1 MAVEWPFAEHLIQ
14 LGGAIRGTI
23 EADDGERQQIEAE
36 DGERQQHTARSI
48 LSDLSTKPGVIL
60 ADEVGMGKTYVGL
73 AVVASVACATRTSG
87 RPIIVMVPPGLAR
100 KWAREW
106 EHFKALCCT
115 RPGALSWIRHAE
127 VRTPTEFYR
136 RLNAPRTQ
144 RPHILWMTTRCFWAG
159 LSDPW
164 IKLALIRLARTQ
176 TKLSDSMK
184 GRLFKW
190 ATSLVRLK
198 SRGLRENDIAW
209 LLSHPLSK
217 WHSYLLRVGILST
230 GSEDPIPADLLQH
243 AGKLD
248 FGDQLDPKSGKL
260 YPGLATLLRDGTVP
274 GKTGAV
280 SSITESDARKLIN
293 QACQLAYWQWIER
306 SNWRSPLLLMDEAHH
321 AKNDKTKLASLF
333 RSEESA
339 HLVEFST
346 NLSKHPLLRD
356 KFDRMLFL
364 TATPFQLGHH
374 ELIRVLRSFSAAK
387 WNGPTAPE
395 RTRETFL
402 ERLGELEKRLSEN
415 RLAGRR
421 LDRLWG
427 AMAREAVGAHRSN
440 DDDEHAA
447 SAWWQ
452 AAEQG
457 QCNQPID
464 RELLLAIKHCL
475 RTKASAE
482 SEADDSWCSL
492 RAWVIRHN
500 KSRWLPRAA
509 GESLVPRRALYPGY
523 RIMENEDNGEQ
534 LPLTAVAGLPLAG
547 GVTLPF
553 LLAARAQGEL
563 AHGSAKGRAFF
574 AEGLCSSYE
583 AFHHTR
589 ESRGDSR
596 DVDDY
601 GVEREVTLAKTEA
614 RETVVPIGWYEEQ
627 IQHLIPS
634 KHQNNQEGEARYR
647 HPKIKAVVDRTMKL
661 WLSGEKVLIFCFY
674 RETAKA
680 LREHIGREVE
690 NATLALAAKR
700 LGLDPGRQTAQL
712 SAWFERIAR
721 RLGDEDSPIYKAMIS
736 TLRAPLDSKQFE
748 VLSPRADELVQLLA
762 AYIRSP
768 SFIARYLPLEIPEVR
783 KALSEGA
790 ARASI
795 VREGAE
801 ALTRALTGNADASAM
816 TMQSRIHEFLL
827 FVKELHTRG
836 QQQATHEDDAPSD
849 QLTDY
854 LRAIAVQTRGEDDE
868 AARESSTFRVQQ
880 PVRMVYGKTQR
891 ETRERLMLAFN
902 SPMFPEILISSAVL
916 SEGIDLH
923 KFCRYVIHHDL
934 CWNPSTLEQRTG
946 RVDRIRCKAELSR
959 RPIVIYEPFLAGSA
973 DEKMFRV
980 VQDRERWF
988 QIVMGQNF
996 QLDEATSEA
1005 FANRIPLPD
1014 ELARK
1019 LVFDLRRHDPD
1030 PIISQLVPDPRRAK
1044 SAIRSDSTE
1053 E

>member
-1 MAVEWPFAEHLIQ
+1 MAVEWPFADHIIQ
-14 LGGAIRGTI
+14 LGGVIRGTT
-23 EADDGERQQIEAE
+23 EADDGERQQIEAD

-48 LSDLSTKPGVIL
+48 LSDLSTRPGVIL
-60 ADEVGMGKTYVGL
+60 ADEVGLGKTYVGL

-87 RPIIVMVPPGLAR
+87 RPIIVMVPPGLAQ

-106 EHFKALCCT
+106 EQFKTLCCT
-115 RPGALSWIRHAE
+115 RPEALSWIRHAY
-127 VRTPTEFYR
+127 VRTPTEFFR
-136 RLNAPRTQ
+136 RLNAPRAR

-164 IKLALIRLARTQ
+164 IKLALIRLARAQ

-198 SRGLRENDIAW
+198 STGLREGDIAW

-217 WHSYLLRVGILST
+217 WHNYLLRTGILSA
-230 GSEDPIPADLLQH
+230 GSEDPIPADLMRH
-243 AGKLD
+243 AGELD
-248 FGDQLDPKSGKL
+248 FGDQRDPKSGEL
-260 YPGLATLLRDGTVP
+260 YPGLATLLRDGTIP

-280 SSITESDARKLIN
+280 SSVTENEARSLIN
-293 QACQLAYWQWIER
+293 QACQAAYWQWIER
-306 SNWRSPLLLMDEAHH
+306 SSWRSPLLLMDEAHH
-321 AKNDKTKLASLF
+321 AKNDKTKLANLF
-333 RSEESA
+333 RSEESIR
-339 HLVEFST
+339 LVEASP
-346 NLSKHPLLRD
+346 NPSKHPLLWE

-387 WNGPTAPE
+387 WSGPSAPE
-395 RTRETFL
+395 RTRDMFL
-402 ERLGELEKRLSEN
+402 EGMNELEKRLSEN
-415 RLAGRR
+415 RLSGRR

-427 AMAREAVGAHRSN
+427 AMAREAVGAYRSN
-440 DDDEHAA
+440 DDDEQAA
-447 SAWWQ
+447 SAWWH
-452 AAEQG
+452 AAERG
-457 QCNQPID
+457 ECNQPID
-464 RELLLAIKHCL
+464 RELLLAVNECR
-475 RTKASAE
+475 RTKARAE
-482 SEADDSWCSL
+482 SDADDPWRSL

-509 GESLVPRRALYPGY
+509 GGPVVPRRAIYPGH
-523 RIMENEDNGEQ
+523 RILEDDADGEQ
-534 LPLTAVAGLPLAG
+534 PPTKAVAGLPLAG
-547 GVTLPF
+547 EVTLPF

-589 ESRGDSR
+589 ESHGDSR
-596 DVDDY
+596 DVDDD
-601 GVEREVTLAKTEA
+601 GAERAGTIAKA
-614 RETVVPIGWYEEQ
+614 DWSGSVVPIGWYEDQ
-627 IQHLIPS
+627 IEHLIPS
-634 KHQNNQEGEARYR
+634 KNQQGEARYR
-647 HPKIKAVVDRTMKL
+647 HPKIKAVVDRAMKL

-700 LGLDPGRQTAQL
+700 LGLDPSRQTAQL
-712 SAWFERIAR
+712 SSWFERIAR
-721 RLGDEDSPIYKAMIS
+721 RLSDEDSPIYKAIIA
-736 TLRAPLDSKQFE
+736 TLREPLDTKQFE
-748 VLSPRADELVQLLA
+748 VLSSRADELVQLLA

-783 KALSEGA
+783 VALSEGA

-795 VREGAE
+795 VREGAK
-801 ALTRALTGNADASAM
+801 ALAGALTGNADASAM
-816 TMQSRIHEFLL
+816 TMQNRVHEFLL
-827 FVKELHTRG
+827 FVKELHTRR
-836 QQQATHEDDAPSD
+836 QQQVACEDDAPSD
-849 QLTDY
+849 QLADY

-868 AARESSTFRVQQ
+868 AAGDSSTFRVQQ
-880 PVRMVYGKTQR
+880 PVRMVYGETKR

-916 SEGIDLH
+916 SEGVDLH
-923 KFCRYVIHHDL
+923 RFCRYIIHHDL

-946 RVDRIRCKAELSR
+946 RVDRIRCKAELTR

-1019 LVFDLRRHDPD
+1019 LVFDLRRHEPGVYHF
-1030 PIISQLVPDPRRAK
+1030 STGARATA
-1044 SAIRSDSTE
+1044 SNEHVAAI
-1053 E
+1053 